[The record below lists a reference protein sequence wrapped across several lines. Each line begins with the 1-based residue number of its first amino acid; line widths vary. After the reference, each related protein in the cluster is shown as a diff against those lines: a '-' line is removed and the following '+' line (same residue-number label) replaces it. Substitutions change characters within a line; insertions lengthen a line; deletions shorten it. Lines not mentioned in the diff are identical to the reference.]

1 MKLAEKLRL
10 MSATMKTPEEL
21 VTEEIVGFF
30 DDSFRSNEMIKNLER
45 LIGPED
51 LLNRRYECILSF
63 QTKDDEKCRFE
74 AAVRFLGKKWIPE
87 GERDCEYKRVN
98 LNDIRRDVL
107 IRIAGLAKE
116 NFEQEG
122 FKVYFQLG
130 VELDNYES
138 VSLFVCW

>member
-30 DDSFRSNEMIKNLER
+30 DDSFRSNEMIENLER
-45 LIGPED
+45 LISPED
-51 LLNRRYECILSF
+51 LLNRRRKCILSF

-74 AAVRFLGKKWIPE
+74 AAVRFLGKKWIPG

-130 VELDNYES
+130 VGVDNYES
-138 VSLFVCW
+138 VLLFICW

>member
-30 DDSFRSNEMIKNLER
+30 DDSFRSNEMIENLER
-45 LIGPED
+45 LISPED
-51 LLNRRYECILSF
+51 LLNRRHECILSF
-63 QTKDDEKCRFE
+63 QTKDEKCRFK

-87 GERDCEYKRVN
+87 GERDCEYKGVN

-107 IRIAGLAKE
+107 IRIARLAKE

-122 FKVYFQLG
+122 FKVYLPLG
-130 VELDNYES
+130 VDLDNYES

>member
-30 DDSFRSNEMIKNLER
+30 DDSFRSNEMIGNLER

-51 LLNRRYECILSF
+51 LLNRRHRCILSF
-63 QTKDDEKCRFE
+63 QTNDDKKYRFG
-74 AAVRFLGKKWIPE
+74 AAVRFLGKTWIPE
-87 GERDCEYKRVN
+87 CDCEYKSVN

-107 IRIAGLAKE
+107 IRIAELAKE

-122 FKVYFQLG
+122 FKVYLQLG

>member
-30 DDSFRSNEMIKNLER
+30 DDSFRSNEMIKNLEC
-45 LIGPED
+45 LIDPED
-51 LLNRRYECILSF
+51 ILNRRHECILSF
-63 QTKDDEKCRFE
+63 RTKDDERGRFE
-74 AAVRFLGKKWIPE
+74 AAVRFLGKKWVPE

-98 LNDIRRDVL
+98 LNDIRRDVI
-107 IRIAGLAKE
+107 IRIAELAKE

-122 FKVYFQLG
+122 FKVYLQLG
-130 VELDNYES
+130 VEFDNYES

>member
-45 LIGPED
+45 LISPED
-51 LLNRRYECILSF
+51 LLNRRRECILFF
-63 QTKDDEKCRFE
+63 QTKDDEKCRSK
-74 AAVRFLGKKWIPE
+74 AAVHFLGKRWIPK
-87 GERDCEYKRVN
+87 GECYCEYKRVN

-122 FKVYFQLG
+122 FKVYFRLN

-138 VSLFVCW
+138 VLLFVCW

>member
-10 MSATMKTPEEL
+10 MSATTKTPEEL

-30 DDSFRSNEMIKNLER
+30 DDSFRSNEMIHNLEL
-45 LIGPED
+45 LIDPED
-51 LLNRRYECILSF
+51 LLNRRHRCILSF
-63 QTKDDEKCRFE
+63 RTKDDEKFRFE

-87 GERDCEYKRVN
+87 GVRDCEYKGVN

-107 IRIAGLAKE
+107 IRIAELAKE
-116 NFEQEG
+116 NFEREG
-122 FKVYFQLG
+122 FVVYFQLG
-130 VELDNYES
+130 VEYDNYES

>member
-45 LIGPED
+45 LIDPED
-51 LLNRRYECILSF
+51 LLNRRHKCILSF
-63 QTKDDEKCRFE
+63 QTKYDEECGFGPT
-74 AAVRFLGKKWIPE
+74 VRFLGKKWIPE

-122 FKVYFQLG
+122 FKVYLQLN
-130 VELDNYES
+130 VDLDDYES
-138 VSLFVCW
+138 VLLFVCW

>member
-45 LIGPED
+45 LINSED
-51 LLNRRYECILSF
+51 LLNRRHKCILSF
-63 QTKDDEKCRFE
+63 QTKDDENCRFE

>member
-10 MSATMKTPEEL
+10 MSTTMKTPEEL

-30 DDSFRSNEMIKNLER
+30 DDSFRSNEMIENLEQ
-45 LIGPED
+45 IISPED
-51 LLNRRYECILSF
+51 LLNRRRECILSF
-63 QTKDDEKCRFE
+63 QTKDDKKCRFE

-130 VELDNYES
+130 VELDDYES
-138 VSLFVCW
+138 VSLIVCW

>member
-30 DDSFRSNEMIKNLER
+30 DDSFRSNEMIKNLEC
-45 LIGPED
+45 LIGHGD
-51 LLNRRYECILSF
+51 LLNRRHECILSF
-63 QTKDDEKCRFE
+63 QTKNDEKCRFE

-87 GERDCEYKRVN
+87 GERDCEYKGVN

-107 IRIAGLAKE
+107 IKIAELAKE

-122 FKVYFQLG
+122 FVVYFQLG
-130 VELDNYES
+130 TELDNYES
-138 VSLFVCW
+138 ISLIVCW

>member
-10 MSATMKTPEEL
+10 MSTTMKTPEEI

-30 DDSFRSNEMIKNLER
+30 DDRFKSNEMIKNLEC
-45 LIGPED
+45 LISPED
-51 LLNRRYECILSF
+51 LLNRRRRCILSF
-63 QTKDDEKCRFE
+63 RTKEDEKGMFE
-74 AAVRFLGKKWIPE
+74 VGVRFLGKKWIPE
-87 GERDCEYKRVN
+87 GEHDSEYKRVN

-107 IRIAGLAKE
+107 NRIAKLAKE

-130 VELDNYES
+130 VNIDDYES
-138 VSLFVCW
+138 ISLFVCW